1 MSFEHTP
8 AKQEI
13 PISGMHCAACVS
25 RVERVLERVP
35 GVQEASVSLAT
46 ETARIVFTPG
56 DFDPTAMIEAVAD
69 AGYDVR
75 LPSEGEDLDDV
86 MRRREAEREAEY
98 VSLLRRVRV
107 GIVLG
112 LPVVVIGHAQFLPG
126 LSGLSHA
133 TMRALW
139 TLSGILTVPIV
150 TYVGRSFFTGAWKA
164 FRQRSATM
172 DTLVALGTGAAW
184 IYSTV
189 AVAWPALFPEGTA
202 HPFYE
207 AVAVVITLVV
217 LGQALEARARG
228 RTSQAM
234 RALMD
239 LQPITA
245 FVIRQGVEQ
254 EVPAA
259 EVLVGDLVVVRPGEK
274 VPVDGEVVD
283 GVSAVDESLLTG
295 ESIPVDRG
303 AGDPVAGGTL
313 NSTGVLRVQAT
324 RVGKDTVLARIVS
337 MVREAQ
343 GSKPPIQRVVD
354 VIAGY
359 FVPTVMI
366 ISVVTFAVWYNV
378 GPQPVLN
385 FAAVAAVAVLVI
397 ACPCALGL
405 ATPISVMVAVGK
417 AAEHGVLIRNA
428 EGLQRA
434 RTVDTVV
441 LDKTGTITMGRP
453 ALTEVCPMPEWSEED
468 LLAIVAAAEAGS
480 EHPVAKA
487 IRDGA
492 TERGLSISPAT
503 AFDSI
508 PGKGIRAEVG
518 GRAVAVGTADFL
530 EEEGID
536 AAPLAGFA
544 HDLSA
549 HGNSPLLVGIGGA
562 PAGVV
567 AVADPVKPDSL
578 AAVRHLRGMGLDVVM
593 ITGDHPETAAAIAQ
607 EVGIDKVHARVLPEE
622 KAERVAA
629 LQREGRVVLMVG
641 DGVNDAPALAQADVG
656 CAMGS
661 GTDVAMEA
669 GDITLM
675 RSSLEGV
682 IAAVEISHA
691 TFRNVRQNLVG
702 AFAYNVLGIPI
713 AAGVLYPVFG
723 ILLSPV
729 IAGAAMAFSSVT
741 VVTNANRLRAFTP
754 SGLAQGA
761 P

>member
-1 MSFEHTP
+1 MSSVQASAT
-8 AKQEI
+8 QEVS
-13 PISGMHCAACVS
+13 ISGMHCAACVT
-25 RVERVLERVP
+25 RVERILERVP
-35 GVQEASVSLAT
+35 GVQDASVSLAT
-46 ETARIVFTPG
+46 ETARIAFVPG
-56 DFDPTAMIEAVAD
+56 AFDPTAMIEAVAD
-69 AGYDVR
+69 AGYDVE
-75 LPSEGEDLDDV
+75 LPSEGEELDDV
-86 MRRREAEREAEY
+86 LRRREAEREAEY
-98 VSLLRRVRV
+98 GSLLKRVRV

-112 LPVVVIGHAQFLPG
+112 LPVVVVGHAQFLPG
-126 LSGLSHA
+126 LSQLSHD
-133 TMRALW
+133 TLRMLW
-139 TLSGILTVPIV
+139 VVSGVLTVPII
-150 TYVGRSFFTGAWKA
+150 TYVGRSFFVGAWKA
-164 FRQRSATM
+164 FWQRDATM

-184 IYSTV
+184 AYSTV
-189 AVAWPALFPEGTA
+189 AVVWPAVFPEGTA

-217 LGQALEARARG
+217 LGQALEVRARG

-234 RALMD
+234 RRLMD
-239 LQPITA
+239 LQPLTA
-245 FVIRQGVEQ
+245 FVVRQEVEQ
-254 EVPAA
+254 EIPAA
-259 EVLVGDLVVVRPGEK
+259 EVLVGDLVIVRPGEK

-295 ESIPVDRG
+295 ESIPADRG

-313 NSTGVLRVQAT
+313 NTTGVLRIRAT
-324 RVGKDTVLARIVS
+324 RVGRDTVLARIVS

-359 FVPTVMI
+359 FVPAVMI
-366 ISVVTFAVWYNV
+366 IAVITFAVWYNV
-378 GPQPVLN
+378 GPQPVLS

-434 RTVDTVV
+434 RTVDTIV

-453 ALTEVCPMPEWSEED
+453 ALTDVRPMPEWSEDE
-468 LLAIVAAAEAGS
+468 LLSLVAAAEAGS

-492 TERGLSISPAT
+492 TGRGLSVAPANDF
-503 AFDSI
+503 ASL
-508 PGKGIRAEVG
+508 PGRGIRAEVG
-518 GRAVAVGTADFL
+518 GRILRVGTADFL
-530 EEEGID
+530 EDEGIST
-536 AAPLAGFA
+536 AALSSLAQ
-544 HDLSA
+544 DLSA
-549 HGNSPLLVGIGGA
+549 HGKSPLFVGIGQE

-567 AVADPVKPDSL
+567 AVADPVKPDS
-578 AAVRHLRGMGLDVVM
+578 ADTIRHLRGMGLHVVM
-593 ITGDHPETAAAIAQ
+593 ITGDHSETAAAIAR
-607 EVGIDKVHARVLPEE
+607 EVGIEEVYARVLPHE
-622 KAERVAA
+622 KAARVVA
-629 LQREGRVVLMVG
+629 LQGEGRVVLMVG

-669 GDITLM
+669 GDITLI
-675 RSSLEGV
+675 RNSLEGV
-682 IAAVEISHA
+682 IAAIEISHA

-702 AFAYNVLGIPI
+702 AFAYNVLGIPV
-713 AAGVLYPVFG
+713 AAGVFYPVFG

-729 IAGAAMAFSSVT
+729 VAGAAMAFSSVT
-741 VVTNANRLRAFTP
+741 VVSNANRLRAFTP
-754 SGLAQGA
+754 SRLAAGA

>member
-1 MSFEHTP
+1 MNSEHTP
-8 AKQEI
+8 ATQEI
-13 PISGMHCAACVS
+13 PISGMHCAACVT

-35 GVQEASVSLAT
+35 GVQGADVSLAT
-46 ETARIVFTPG
+46 ETARIAFIPG
-56 DFDPTAMIEAVAD
+56 AFDPTAMIEAVAD
-69 AGYDVR
+69 AGYDVE

-86 MRRREAEREAEY
+86 LRRREAEREAEY
-98 VSLLRRVRV
+98 ASLLTRVRV
-107 GIVLG
+107 GVLLG

-126 LSGLSHA
+126 LSDLSHA

-139 TLSGILTVPIV
+139 VLSGILSVPIV
-150 TYVGRSFFTGAWKA
+150 TYVGRSFFTGAWRA
-164 FRQRSATM
+164 FRQHDATM

-184 IYSTV
+184 VYSTV

-217 LGQALEARARG
+217 LGQALEARAKG

-234 RALMD
+234 RRLMD
-239 LQPITA
+239 LQPLTA
-245 FVIRQGVEQ
+245 SVIRQGAELQ
-254 EVPAA
+254 IAAA

-274 VPVDGEVVD
+274 VPVDGQVVD
-283 GVSAVDESLLTG
+283 GMSAVDESLITG

-303 AGDPVAGGTL
+303 VGDAVAGGTL

-324 RVGKDTVLARIVS
+324 RVGKDTVLSRIVS

-359 FVPTVMI
+359 FVPAVMI
-366 ISVVTFAVWYNV
+366 VAVVTFAVWYNV
-378 GPQPVLN
+378 GPPPVLS

-428 EGLQRA
+428 EGLQRV
-434 RTVDTVV
+434 RTADTVV
-441 LDKTGTITMGRP
+441 LDKTGTVTAGRP
-453 ALTEVCPMPEWSEED
+453 ALTDVRPLAGWSEED
-468 LLAIVAAAEAGS
+468 VLALVASAEAGS
-480 EHPVAKA
+480 EHPVAQA

-492 TERGLSISPAT
+492 EHRGLSLIRAT
-503 AFDSI
+503 AFESI
-508 PGKGIRAEVG
+508 PGRGIRAQ
-518 GRAVAVGTADFL
+518 VAGHGVVVGTSVFL
-530 EEEGID
+530 EDEGIRAD
-536 AAPLAGFA
+536 RLSTLAA
-544 HDLSA
+544 DLSD
-549 HGNSPLLVGIGGA
+549 HGKSPLFVGIDGA

-567 AVADPVKPDSL
+567 AVADPVKRDS
-578 AAVRHLRGMGLDVVM
+578 RESILRLRALGLEVVM
-593 ITGDHPETAAAIAQ
+593 ITGDHPETAEAIAG
-607 EVGIDKVHARVLPEE
+607 EVGIDKVFARVLPEE
-622 KAERVAA
+622 KAERIAD
-629 LQREGRVVLMVG
+629 LQRQGRVVVMVG

-675 RSSLEGV
+675 RNSIEGV
-682 IAAVEISHA
+682 VAALEISQA
-691 TFRNVRQNLVG
+691 TYRNVRQNLVG
-702 AFAYNVLGIPI
+702 AFVYNVLGIPV
-713 AAGVLYPVFG
+713 AAGIFYPLFG

-741 VVTNANRLRAFTP
+741 VVSNANRLRGFTP
-754 SGLAQGA
+754 STAAGSTS
-761 P
+761 